1 MMFKKYFIGFLFLL
15 CISCDDNKKYTSAEN
30 ALDAGREFIDGCLKG
45 DFDKAAFYLLHN
57 STNDAIFSKLK
68 EEYQQ
73 KSSAEKKQLKDAS
86 ITILNVEE
94 VSTDETII
102 SYSNS
107 FNNTTRVLK
116 VIHSNNNWLVDVNYT
131 VKGNL

>member
-1 MMFKKYFIGFLFLL
+1 MFKKYFISSILLL
-15 CISCDDNKKYTSAEN
+15 CISCSGNEKYASAEN

-45 DFDKAAFYLLHN
+45 DFDKAGFYLLHN
-57 STNDAIFSKLK
+57 TINDAVLSKLK
-68 EEYQQ
+68 QEYQQ
-73 KSSAEKKQLKDAS
+73 KSSIAKKQLKDAS

-94 VSTDETII
+94 VSADATII

-116 VIHSNNNWLVDVNYT
+116 VIHNNNVWLVDVNYT